1 MRRAWCTWERLPIK
15 HWGSACFS
23 TLMIGLYQVSESVTH
38 RGIPEAAQ
46 I

>member
-1 MRRAWCTWERLPIK
+1 VMSSPDL
-15 HWGSACFS
+15 
-23 TLMIGLYQVSESVTH
+23 LYQVSESVTH

>member
-1 MRRAWCTWERLPIK
+1 MQLSELEK
-15 HWGSACFS
+15 
-23 TLMIGLYQVSESVTH
+23 LEEQGLYQVSESVTH